1 MARGNGRGGSK
12 RRKRQADI
20 EDAVADAAAED
31 QRKNSDLNDDERHA
45 LHLRHVREYQV
56 GLAAKKKADAELKN
70 VGKRIKAEGDSVAK
84 VKKTIL
90 AQTPEGEAELRA
102 EMEETLQVLRWSG
115 VHTGETKDMFPDDR
129 TPAVDRAR
137 AEGKRAGMDGQAC
150 SPNYDPSV
158 PQHAAWIEGWQEGQ
172 AILASAFAK
181 KPEPDPLSGETAADL
196 DAAAAAADSLAEPSA
211 EGAAVH

>member
-1 MARGNGRGGSK
+1 MARGNGRGGK
-12 RRKRQADI
+12 RRKKQGDI
-20 EDAVADAAAED
+20 EDAVADAQADE
-31 QRKNSDLNDDERHA
+31 QRKNSELTDDERHA

-84 VKKTIL
+84 VKKTIQ

-115 VHTGETKDMFPDDR
+115 VHTGDTKDMFPDDR

-137 AEGKRAGMDGQAC
+137 AEGRRAGMDGQAC
-150 SPNYDPSV
+150 SPNYDTSV
-158 PQHAAWIEGWQEGQ
+158 PQHQAWIEGWQEGQ
-172 AILASAFAK
+172 GILASAFAK
-181 KPEPDPLSGETAADL
+181 KPDVPADAPVDL
-196 DAAAAAADSLAEPSA
+196 AAAEAADSLADEAA
-211 EGAAVH
+211 EGATAH